1 MLLRIKSVCVC
12 KILGFSG
19 SSTTTLT
26 LATFPSIL
34 GFVRKVLI
42 SLSLCTCLC
51 VYLALGRLC
60 ASFSVYLFFF
70 LCFDAIVDQGCGFSV
85 FG

>member
-34 GFVRKVLI
+34 GFVRKGI
-42 SLSLCTCLC
+42 FGSNSRRYCFSRKGFC
-51 VYLALGRLC
+51 VGC
-60 ASFSVYLFFF
+60 ELF
-70 LCFDAIVDQGCGFSV
+70 
-85 FG
+85 